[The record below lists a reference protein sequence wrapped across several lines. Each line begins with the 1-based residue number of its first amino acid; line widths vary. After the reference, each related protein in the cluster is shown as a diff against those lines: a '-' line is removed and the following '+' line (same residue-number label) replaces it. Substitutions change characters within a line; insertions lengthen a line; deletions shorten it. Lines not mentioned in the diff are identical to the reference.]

1 MSERVSTENLKVA
14 IILLRTLKGW
24 SRVRLARELGMSVS
38 SISRYET
45 GEIVPPEKVWDQIVR
60 VLGVP
65 PVWAKRALSL
75 ISAIRIAMEVSCPE
89 DDSERLLDEI
99 AFQVTDRI
107 QHVARRAAAL
117 LFGRSE
123 DLGVEEGIP
132 KLSQASQ
139 AVDPSQEAPE
149 PDKPR
154 EKATDHETEKGNPP
168 PGRGIGQD
176 LEDFR
181 SRRDAPGPFYRDWRR
196 DIPL

>member
-1 MSERVSTENLKVA
+1 MSERACSEDLRVA
-14 IILLRTLKGW
+14 IILLRSVKGW
-24 SRVRLARELGMSVS
+24 SRSRLAGELGMSVS
-38 SISRYET
+38 TVSRYET
-45 GEIVPPEKVWDQIVR
+45 GEIVPPEKVWDQIVH
-60 VLGVP
+60 VLRVP
-65 PVWAKRALSL
+65 PVWARRALTL
-75 ISAIRIAMEVSCPE
+75 IAAIRIAMEVFSPEE
-89 DDSERLLDEI
+89 DDSERVLDEI
-99 AFQVTDRI
+99 AFQVTDRVRHI
-107 QHVARRAAAL
+107 IREAAAL
-117 LFGRSE
+117 LFGKSE
-123 DLGVEEGIP
+123 DLP

-154 EKATDHETEKGNPP
+154 EKATNHETEKGNPP